1 MKIKRTNTRRH
12 AKRML
17 RAAQIEALF
26 APKPGVSAHAHFA
39 SIAPALIRAKANMER
54 FGGAA

>member
-26 APKPGVSAHAHFA
+26 AAQPGQSGHVRIHAA
-39 SIAPALIRAKANMER
+39 AALFRAKEAMEK
-54 FGGAA
+54 FGGVA